1 MSHIFLFDGCNLHR
15 LLSVQIRIDNTNSMQ
30 DCNILLLAPELFIT
44 CVSDDERFAS
54 EVYDYLFSTLEKQR
68 QFEEG
73 KQIRVDKQLVV
84 LLDNEI
90 KVNDSAMVPK
100 GMVKWALESF
110 LRQDKE
116 KFKDYGVIE
125 FGDGFTI
132 GKILHPSKMEM
143 LTCEICGFFTPY
155 AAELTTHR
163 MTHFGI

>member
-1 MSHIFLFDGCNLHR
+1 
-15 LLSVQIRIDNTNSMQ
+15 MQ
-30 DCNILLLAPELFIT
+30 GCNILLLTPELFIT
-44 CVSDDERFAS
+44 CISDDERFAS
-54 EVYDYLFSTLEKQR
+54 EVYEYLFSTLEKQR

-73 KQIRVDKQLVV
+73 KDIRVDKHLVA

-90 KVNDSAMVPK
+90 KLDSSAMVPK

-110 LRQDKE
+110 LQDKE

-132 GKILHPSKMEM
+132 GKILPASKMEM

>member
-1 MSHIFLFDGCNLHR
+1 M
-15 LLSVQIRIDNTNSMQ
+15 LLT
-30 DCNILLLAPELFIT
+30 PELFIT
-44 CVSDDERFAS
+44 CISDDERFAS
-54 EVYDYLFSTLEKQR
+54 EVYEYLFSTLEKQR

-73 KQIRVDKQLVV
+73 KDIRVDKHLVA

-90 KVNDSAMVPK
+90 KLDSSAMVPK

-110 LRQDKE
+110 LQQDKE

-132 GKILHPSKMEM
+132 GKILPASKMEM